1 MVVNLKGKHYFIL
14 LSAVLVSI
22 LTIVFFY
29 YSTYSTKQLELN
41 RVKQETTMENQL
53 IQLLETQQNT
63 ESIVDGS
70 STDLQR
76 KIPVVPYVEQFIL
89 HLEEVAKQTQA
100 SLVNISFTDTVP
112 TDTTL
117 DEEID
122 LITEDEKEENV
133 GAETNLIALPNGLK
147 MISVNLS
154 VEVNNYSSL
163 RRFIEILEN
172 SARITQIDSVT
183 FSGNVDDLMFS
194 IVASAYYHP
203 ELTDLIEELPPLSIP
218 NPSNKTNPF
227 SNN

>member
-133 GAETNLIALPNGLK
+133 GAETNLIALPDGLK

-163 RRFIEILEN
+163 RRFLEVLEN

-194 IVASAYYHP
+194 IVASTYYHP